1 MSRDYCAVS
10 AKLKAMYGRRLKR
23 EDFEALLLKKS
34 VPEICAA
41 LKKTEAYGEAFA
53 DTDEQ
58 QAHRGEVEKV
68 LEQCFY
74 EEYER
79 LYSFVDAKKRE
90 LLRLWLV
97 RRETDVLSEALRHIS
112 NAESTEQRKVSE
124 FFVRHTGIDTDALCK
139 AKSLAEAAAAC
150 KNTRYYDVLNRA
162 DRAGSEFFSIA
173 MTLDRDYFV
182 LAKKAAQKYLDGEEQ
197 KIFSELYEDTAE
209 LLWYLAEH
217 DMERCDEIERYS
229 VEYQPCFLLAADRE
243 IVSAV
248 VRLDGAYKNAF
259 LEAALKRADAMRR
272 SARMFHYFTEEGLD
286 AFIENG
292 ILTEYPETY
301 LRPLTETERVLVL
314 DRFLEIAKQENITI
328 GIIRPDHLHLKRS
341 INVYLS
347 SACGLNMILY
357 DEKQGL
363 RNMIVEEHSIYHAFK
378 TFILRMEEKRD
389 VLSHEETEAVLK
401 EKREKLWR
409 QMELKK

>member
-97 RRETDVLSEALRHIS
+97 RLETDVLSEALRHIS

-209 LLWYLAEH
+209 LLNVMWIYRGKKYFGFDADLIYTYLLPL
-217 DMERCDEIERYS
+217 RRRIKPDE
-229 VEYQPCFLLAADRE
+229 LAAM
-243 IVSAV
+243 VSAP
-248 VRLDGAYKNAF
+248 D
-259 LEAALKRADAMRR
+259 ADAVAAIAAKTPAGVLFSAIADGIFPEEMYRR
-272 SARMFHYFTEEGLD
+272 ETARLSRR
-286 AFIENG
+286 
-292 ILTEYPETY
+292 ILRDSPDTMAAVFAY
-301 LRPLTETERVLVL
+301 LNLKE
-314 DRFLEIAKQENITI
+314 LEIKTITM
-328 GIIRPDHLHLKRS
+328 II
-341 INVYLS
+341 
-347 SACGLNMILY
+347 
-357 DEKQGL
+357 
-363 RNMIVEEHSIYHAFK
+363 
-378 TFILRMEEKRD
+378 
-389 VLSHEETEAVLK
+389 EAV
-401 EKREKLWR
+401 RYGHNPDAAR
-409 QMELKK
+409 RHIMIF